1 MSNVYGTRSLFMWG
15 TALVWTLHWFVCVC
29 TSITS
34 VCVCD
39 GTHSSASS
47 EQQPP
52 QRRSVT
58 HDGRKRWCVSHGNS
72 RQTSTSV
79 SLGWHPLFWYTSN
92 HLTTER
98 ERENQWIT
106 LRKTHSLFMECSGF
120 STESVTSY
128 CINFTLMHS
137 TRIIRQPASSLIYN
151 NIIHVHKWIIH
162 YTYIYIDIN
171 IDARI

>member
-1 MSNVYGTRSLFMWG
+1 MNSTCGRTPVRS
-15 TALVWTLHWFVCVC
+15 ALAASVCVC

-92 HLTTER
+92 HLTTDRKKINER
-98 ERENQWIT
+98 HSKKTNEQFRFGTASETLNWVYINEFWKVILTTCFITNWKWHYMCTWIYYT
-106 LRKTHSLFMECSGF
+106 L
-120 STESVTSY
+120 Y
-128 CINFTLMHS
+128 
-137 TRIIRQPASSLIYN
+137 
-151 NIIHVHKWIIH
+151 IH
-162 YTYIYIDIN
+162 IN
-171 IDARI
+171 IGARC